1 MDKKYV
7 LPAVKMVSP
16 YGSKLEGKRVICTGT
31 NGFLGKWFVRTI
43 SELNR
48 AVLKQP
54 CRLIAI
60 DLEKPSKDEQEEI
73 GGGDAITYVGH
84 NLAER
89 FKGLTDGKIDYV
101 VHMAGIASPFHYKRL
116 PLQTIDIAVE
126 GSRGMLEIAREHDAK
141 YLFCSSSEVYQTA
154 DVNPTPETFV
164 GAIPSNT
171 SRSCYDVSKLMGET
185 LAHVYADQYNTDTS
199 IIRIFNSMGP
209 GLRENDHRILPRIAS
224 SIVRKQ
230 RIKVYKNK
238 TQPSRTYCPAAN
250 TTSGLFLALLN
261 GKSQQIYNIGLD
273 GPELTVV
280 ELIERIE
287 RVINKKID
295 WVLED
300 APDVYVDEPLR
311 RCPDIS
317 KARKELGYDPMIS
330 LDEGLK
336 AFFEWALCEYPKFAD
351 PTPSVVSK

>member
-1 MDKKYV
+1 MDKKYIAPT
-7 LPAVKMVSP
+7 LQMIKPHA
-16 YGSKLEGKRVICTGT
+16 GKLAGKRIICTGT

-48 AVLKQP
+48 KILSEP

-60 DLEKPSKDEQEEI
+60 DLEKPSEEEQEVI
-73 GGGDAITYVGH
+73 AGGDSITYVAH

-116 PLQTIDIAVE
+116 PLQTIDVAVE
-126 GSRGMLEIAREHDAK
+126 GSRGMLEIAREHSAK

-154 DVNPTPETFV
+154 EINPTPETFI

-185 LAHVYADQYNTDTS
+185 LAHVYGDQYGLDTS

-209 GLRENDHRILPRIAS
+209 GINENDHRILPRIAS
-224 SIVRKQ
+224 SLVRKKK
-230 RIKVYKNK
+230 ITVYKNK
-238 TQPSRTYCPAAN
+238 IQPSRTYCPAAN
-250 TTSGLFLALLN
+250 TVAGLFLALLN

-273 GPELTVV
+273 NPELTVI

-287 RVINKKID
+287 RLLNKKIE
-295 WVLED
+295 WNLED

-317 KARKELGYDPMIS
+317 KAKSELGYDPVVT
-330 LDEGLK
+330 LDEGLH
-336 AFFEWALCEYPKFAD
+336 AFFEWALNEYPKQEYLND
-351 PTPSVVSK
+351 